1 MIRDATEADLPRI
14 LAITNEAIENTTAVW
29 SLTPATLEQR
39 AAWFRERRAAG
50 LPVLVAEHAGS
61 VAGFASYAQYRPWEG
76 YLHSV
81 EHSLYVDPAAQGRGL
96 GRMLLTALIERA
108 RAENRH
114 VMVGGIEAS
123 NAPSLALHASLGF
136 EQSGTL
142 REVGRKFDRWL
153 DLTFVTLVLTRD

>member
-76 YLHSV
+76 YLHTV

-96 GRMLLTALIERA
+96 GRMLLTALIAHA
-108 RAENRH
+108 RGENRH

-136 EQSGTL
+136 EESGTL